1 MRHSLKTMKGREL
14 LKLLLKKH
22 GLSANGLVT
31 VLGGQVKQ
39 PTLHKFLELDTRESR
54 RSTLQPVADYFKVP
68 LESFYDE
75 FLADKT
81 AYQLGLVE
89 ADELSSESMAAV
101 VAEVREVN
109 PPIPFPPPAANHPSL
124 RDALRKVRDVLAHET
139 PGVRR
144 SVVAIM
150 TDLADR
156 AEDRTF
162 SDQMIERIM
171 GALGHRGNEPAPSS
185 SPSQTLGGTGK

>member
-1 MRHSLKTMKGREL
+1 MRHSSKTMKGREL

-22 GLSANGLVT
+22 GLTANGLVT
-31 VLGGQVKQ
+31 ALGGKIKQ

-68 LESFYDE
+68 LESFYDD

-81 AYQLGLVE
+81 AYQLGLVN
-89 ADELSSESMAAV
+89 ADELGSEAMAVV
-101 VAEVREVN
+101 VAEVQKAK
-109 PPIPFPPPAANHPSL
+109 PPIPFPPAAPSQPNL

-156 AEDRTF
+156 AEDSTF
-162 SDQMIERIM
+162 SDQMIERIL

-185 SPSQTLGGTGK
+185 TPSQSLGGTAK